1 MLFVAAVSPA
11 PPTIDDRSN
20 KLPLDTAKPADDGLH
35 LRVRTSSLDAQ
46 VLVLDLAPGDGVLTA
61 VVPLDA
67 DGLDRI
73 RELER
78 LWRVL
83 HDRALPMDKT
93 ISQQKRN
100 DLRLMMRTVDGRSDG
115 ATLREIAEVLFG
127 AGRVAAD
134 PWKSSSLRDKMN
146 RLFREG
152 QAMIAGGYRK
162 LLRPRRRP

>member
-1 MLFVAAVSPA
+1 M
-11 PPTIDDRSN
+11 
-20 KLPLDTAKPADDGLH
+20 
-35 LRVRTSSLDAQ
+35 
-46 VLVLDLAPGDGVLTA
+46 LVLDLGSGDGVLAA

-78 LWRVL
+78 LWRLL
-83 HDRALPMDKT
+83 HDRNVPVDKT
-93 ISQQKRN
+93 ISERKRR
-100 DLRLMMRTVDGRSDG
+100 DLRLMLRTVDGRSDG

-127 AGRVAAD
+127 AERVAAD

-152 QAMIAGGYRK
+152 QAMISGGYRK